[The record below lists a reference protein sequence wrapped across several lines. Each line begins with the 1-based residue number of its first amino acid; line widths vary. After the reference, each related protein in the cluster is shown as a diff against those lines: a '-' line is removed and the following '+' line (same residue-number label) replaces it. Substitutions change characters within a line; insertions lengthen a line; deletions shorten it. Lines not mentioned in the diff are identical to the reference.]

1 MKKSIY
7 FTILFV
13 FTCFLVVA
21 QPPDE
26 TVGNGSSFDMMSAA
40 VGLVVGGALGFFGS
54 KRMNSNK

>member
-13 FTCFLVVA
+13 FTAFLVVA

-26 TVGNGSSFDMMSAA
+26 TAGSGFDMMSGAI
-40 VGLVVGGALGFFGS
+40 GLVVGGALGFFGGKS
-54 KRMNSNK
+54 MSNKQ